1 MSSAPLIFQA
11 SPSYFPRE
19 TRLSATH
26 CSRSVYQGSS
36 TPITERRRTIPLE
49 YLQQF
54 RYSTVSRRMRRE
66 AIGAVGGDNVEE
78 AEMRSPVLW
87 AGESFLRPRPAAPLA
102 VAPAPGRSVECEFDG
117 IASGSAAFRDS
128 CGSLGLTQK
137 QLLIGS
143 WTSII
148 NECCLGKAASE
159 DLTASRS
166 CNHCHV
172 TDVLTTD
179 VLATAPA
186 FRSMVL

>member
-26 CSRSVYQGSS
+26 CSRSVHQGSS

-54 RYSTVSRRMRRE
+54 RYSTVSRRTRRE

-87 AGESFLRPRPAAPLA
+87 ASDN
-102 VAPAPGRSVECEFDG
+102 SVHLSTLMYF
-117 IASGSAAFRDS
+117 A
-128 CGSLGLTQK
+128 
-137 QLLIGS
+137 
-143 WTSII
+143 
-148 NECCLGKAASE
+148 
-159 DLTASRS
+159 
-166 CNHCHV
+166 
-172 TDVLTTD
+172 
-179 VLATAPA
+179 
-186 FRSMVL
+186 